1 MEINNLATDSTV
13 TSVGKIELQQWL
25 SNIPRH
31 ENDLIQAIKSGRV
44 KVTTTAGFGQITD
57 KVKEY
62 AQLYAN
68 TEFEKSTITT
78 DRTVLLN
85 TIFYLLKSCEGIAR
99 NANLIGDITAV
110 VLANGKE
117 PNLKSIITALIV
129 DTSKLNRLINAVQVL
144 CSGFDPTYLTRIDL
158 KALAPMLKEIG
169 IDTDMYEQIP
179 AQLSMSILPTLP
191 TETPAS

>member
-25 SNIPRH
+25 SNISRH
-31 ENDLIQAIKSGRV
+31 ENDLIEAIKSGRV
-44 KVTTTAGFGQITD
+44 KVTTTAGFNQIAD

-68 TEFEKSTITT
+68 TEFEKSTVTT

-144 CSGFDPTYLTRIDL
+144 CSGFDATYLTRIDL